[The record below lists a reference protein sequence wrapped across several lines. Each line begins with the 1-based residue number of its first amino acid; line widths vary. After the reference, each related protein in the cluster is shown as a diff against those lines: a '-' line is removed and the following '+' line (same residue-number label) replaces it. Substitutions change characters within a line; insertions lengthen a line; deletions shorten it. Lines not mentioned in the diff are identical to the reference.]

1 MSGARI
7 NYFISQ
13 SVIVKKNIILF
24 FKNLGQKKY
33 LFNLSLLT
41 VFFVIYVLIVSFIKS
56 YSQFKINNFESFLKS
71 NELRNIKEYFFESLN
86 SPYREFS
93 YTVEN
98 NDTIESVLKKY
109 NITNSEINKIA
120 SKIIKK
126 KLSNIYA
133 GTKINIVTKQD
144 KGTNKIISIFYPI
157 NEITTVEIKKNKED
171 FSITKNI

>member
-56 YSQFKINNFESFLKS
+56 YSQFKKA
-71 NELRNIKEYFFESLN
+71 
-86 SPYREFS
+86 
-93 YTVEN
+93 
-98 NDTIESVLKKY
+98 
-109 NITNSEINKIA
+109 KI
-120 SKIIKK
+120 
-126 KLSNIYA
+126 
-133 GTKINIVTKQD
+133 
-144 KGTNKIISIFYPI
+144 
-157 NEITTVEIKKNKED
+157 
-171 FSITKNI
+171 